1 MKCDNKICGKCGN
14 MFCYIT
20 DVTHI
25 CKDEPI
31 REIHFSCL
39 NNNAGVFFPPYYSII
54 EIYKLNKDGVFENN
68 EDNSITYNYK
78 LQDIFNKT
86 DSDNFYGNIHND
98 CLYKLEHIMKEWNNK

>member
-25 CKDEPI
+25 CEDEPI

-39 NNNAGVFFPPYYSII
+39 NNNAGVFFPPYYPPWYYFAPRHSTSILLYHI
-54 EIYKLNKDGVFENN
+54 FSEIARNF
-68 EDNSITYNYK
+68 
-78 LQDIFNKT
+78 IFK
-86 DSDNFYGNIHND
+86 F
-98 CLYKLEHIMKEWNNK
+98 